1 VPCYTRSSISDEA
14 TFPVTGLPKALT
26 WRRVD
31 VVGVEQTLLTDA
43 SGLYGRGTQ
52 ICADPVPYTCRFEA
66 TAEGP
71 GFVRALRLERA
82 SGRWR
87 VTASEQGDL
96 DAALAVAGYEPASR
110 PGNEEPGTL
119 AGALDIDLANSPLTN
134 TLPIRRLRLLDAEP
148 GTAYEV
154 EMAFVELPSLEV
166 VHSVQSYTPTDGPV
180 VRFRSGSFRADITID
195 EEGYVVRYPGLADR
209 A

>member
-1 VPCYTRSSISDEA
+1 
-14 TFPVTGLPKALT
+14 VTGLPKALT

-52 ICADPVPYTCRFEA
+52 ICADPVPYTCRYELQADHTWATVRFEA